1 MSDLT
6 DHRQIEKKL
15 IETETAF
22 NLTQRMAHIGNWH
35 YDLVEDKMYWSDE
48 FYRILGFKP
57 TEREPSLALLLQA
70 VCPEDRERISKTI
83 KEVGEIGKLVNM
95 EYPIIRA
102 DGTVCHIHAEI
113 QALYDPDG
121 NLVKLFGTVQDVTSA
136 RRAEATIREAKKEAE
151 LYVDLLSHDINN
163 INQAAIGYA
172 ELAIQAMEHG
182 DYDLSLLD
190 RTIEMLHNSSSL
202 INNVRTIQRIKAG
215 EIQPESI
222 DIGPLIDG
230 VIGQYDSVKG
240 RKVMINSHTEYS
252 CKVMAS
258 ELIREVFSNLIDNAI
273 KHSTGVIT
281 IDIKLSMIHENGI
294 DYCKVAVSDNGPG
307 IPDEKKKVLFTR
319 YMQGTTKQNGTGLGL
334 YLVKSLIETFNGR
347 VWAEDRV
354 VGDYTKGSR
363 FVVLLPLVDNSQDIL
378 RSVPNHHQLAG

>member
-1 MSDLT
+1 M
-6 DHRQIEKKL
+6 
-15 IETETAF
+15 
-22 NLTQRMAHIGNWH
+22 
-35 YDLVEDKMYWSDE
+35 
-48 FYRILGFKP
+48 
-57 TEREPSLALLLQA
+57 
-70 VCPEDRERISKTI
+70 
-83 KEVGEIGKLVNM
+83 
-95 EYPIIRA
+95 
-102 DGTVCHIHAEI
+102 
-113 QALYDPDG
+113 
-121 NLVKLFGTVQDVTSA
+121 
-136 RRAEATIREAKKEAE
+136 
-151 LYVDLLSHDINN
+151 
-163 INQAAIGYA
+163 
-172 ELAIQAMEHG
+172 
-182 DYDLSLLD
+182 
-190 RTIEMLHNSSSL
+190 

-215 EIQPESI
+215 EILPESI

-281 IDIKLSMIHENGI
+281 INIELSMIHENDIG
-294 DYCKVAVSDNGPG
+294 YCKVAVSDNGPG

-378 RSVPNHHQLAG
+378 RSVPNHHQLTG